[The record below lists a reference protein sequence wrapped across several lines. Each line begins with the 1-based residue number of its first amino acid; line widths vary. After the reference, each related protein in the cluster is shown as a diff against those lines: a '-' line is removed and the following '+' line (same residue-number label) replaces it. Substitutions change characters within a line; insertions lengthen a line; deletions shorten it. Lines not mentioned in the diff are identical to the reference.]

1 MKPEGQAP
9 IEVLLVDDDEVFRRT
24 LARALARRGVVV
36 HAAGSGPVA
45 LELASKH
52 PPQVA
57 LLDLRMPGMDGLT
70 LMKHLR
76 AADPAL
82 PVVLLTGHGS
92 IASAIEA
99 IRLGAFDYLEKPCDA
114 EDVANTLQLAARPGI
129 AGSCDPIESLQGT
142 SPALQ
147 ELRTTVR
154 RVADS
159 RSPVLILGESGTG
172 KNMVARVLHDASS
185 RASRPFVTLD
195 AANPHTERLE
205 AEVFGVHT
213 SAETLTPGLLHHAD
227 GGTLFID
234 QLSELAPDL
243 QTALLRVVESG
254 AFRPLGATQD
264 QHVKVRFVAAS
275 GKDLVAEAA
284 AGRFRKDLL
293 WRLDVF
299 RLVLPPLRERR
310 GDIPAI
316 VQAWLGASA
325 EAQARQIT
333 FTADGMSLL
342 AAAAWPGNVRE
353 LLHTVERAV
362 LLTPGGAVDAAT
374 LRSSLGLQPQ
384 RWINTEDVPH
394 GETLDETERRHIVV
408 MLEREGGN
416 VSRVSELLGIDRRTL
431 QRKMKRYGLR

>member
-1 MKPEGQAP
+1 MKAEQTGQ
-9 IEVLLVDDDEVFRRT
+9 IEVLFVDDDEVFRRT
-24 LARALARRGVVV
+24 LARALARRGLIV
-36 HAAGSGPVA
+36 HAAGSGPLA
-45 LELASKH
+45 LDIAQKH
-52 PPQVA
+52 PPGVA

-76 AADPAL
+76 ALDPSL
-82 PVVLLTGHGS
+82 PVVMLTGHGS

-114 EDVANTLQLAARPGI
+114 EDVASTLQRAARPGPSGPGDPVECLR
-129 AGSCDPIESLQGT
+129 GS

-147 ELRTTVR
+147 ELRTTLH

-172 KNMVARVLHDASS
+172 KNLVARTLHDASS
-185 RASRPFVTLD
+185 RAKRPFVTLD
-195 AANPHTERLE
+195 AASPHTDRLE
-205 AEVFGVHT
+205 AEVFGVQ
-213 SAETLTPGLLHHAD
+213 TLGEPATEGLLHHAD

-234 QLSELAPDL
+234 QISELAPDL
-243 QTALLRVVESG
+243 QTAFLRVVESG
-254 AFRPLGATQD
+254 AFRPLGATHD
-264 QHVKVRFVAAS
+264 RHVKVRFIAAS

-310 GDIPAI
+310 SDIPMI
-316 VQAWLGASA
+316 VNAWLAESA
-325 EAQARQIT
+325 EARTRNAS
-333 FTADGMSLL
+333 FTTDALALL
-342 AAAAWPGNVRE
+342 AAASWPGNVRE
-353 LLHTVERAV
+353 LLHTIERAV
-362 LLTPGGAVDAAT
+362 LLTTGGAIDAAT
-374 LRSSLGLQPQ
+374 LRGSLGLQPQ

-394 GETLDETERRHIVV
+394 GETLDETERRHIVA